1 MSRRSDEAFMGWG
14 ATRKRDDLIGR
25 LNLLRSGK
33 IAVFRAQYG
42 RRIDFTAE
50 DIRALE
56 EQLAELN
63 DLLAKHV

>member
-1 MSRRSDEAFMGWG
+1 MSRRSDQAFMGW

-42 RRIDFTAE
+42 RRVDFTAE

>member
-1 MSRRSDEAFMGWG
+1 MGW

-25 LNLLRSGK
+25 LNLLRSKK

-42 RRIDFTAE
+42 RRVDFTAE